1 MGSSSYSIEIALDD
15 PNTDLRIG
23 MTAKASIVLDAA
35 YDVLTVP
42 YDCVTTD
49 EEGNSTITI
58 DDNGEQKVI
67 SVTVGMEGDYYVE
80 VSGDELTEDTFVYY
94 STAMANN
101 AASGSDSDDDS
112 SMMMM
117 PGMGGGNGGGNGGGM
132 GGGGGN
138 PGGGGGAPGGF

>member
-1 MGSSSYSIEIALDD
+1 
-15 PNTDLRIG
+15 
-23 MTAKASIVLDAA
+23 MTAKASIVLNAA

-67 SVTVGMEGDYYVE
+67 PVTVGMEGDYYVE
-80 VSGDELTEDTFVYY
+80 VSGDDLTEDTLVYY
-94 STAMANN
+94 STPMANN
-101 AASGSDSDDDS
+101 AASGSDSEDEN

-117 PGMGGGNGGGNGGGM
+117 PGGGMGGGGNGGGGNP